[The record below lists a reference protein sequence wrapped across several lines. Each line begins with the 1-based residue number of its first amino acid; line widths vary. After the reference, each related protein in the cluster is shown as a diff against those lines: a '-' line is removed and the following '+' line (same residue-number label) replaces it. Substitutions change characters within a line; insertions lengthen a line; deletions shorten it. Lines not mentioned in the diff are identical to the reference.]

1 MAITNGYTTLNDVKD
16 SLNLDDSIDN
26 AAIELAIATASRQI
40 DDYCGRFFYKDGTE
54 LLPATRY
61 YSPTDF
67 YTVVVDDFVS
77 LSEIATDDNFDR
89 LYQTIWTE
97 SDSMFEPVN
106 NPSRGWPR
114 NRILAVGSYVFPA
127 NLPQSVR
134 LKGIFGWSAVP
145 YEVKTAAK
153 IQASRLFLRNQSPFG
168 IAGNTDLGTVRLAA
182 KLDAD
187 VEALL
192 RPMRKNNGLAY

>member
-1 MAITNGYTTLNDVKD
+1 MAISNGYTTLNEVK
-16 SLNLDDSIDN
+16 SALNLDDSMEN
-26 AAIELAIATASRQI
+26 AGIELAIATASRMI
-40 DDYCGRFFYKDGTE
+40 DDYCGRFFYQDGTV
-54 LLPATRY
+54 LAPATRY
-61 YSPTDF
+61 YTPQDF
-67 YTVVVDDFVS
+67 YTIAVDDFVS
-77 LSEIATDDNFDR
+77 LSEIATDDNFDQ
-89 LYQTIWTE
+89 LYQTIWTA

-127 NLPQSVR
+127 NLPQSLR
-134 LKGIFGWSAVP
+134 LKGIFGWSSVP

-153 IQASRLFLRNQSPFG
+153 IQSARLFLRNQSPFG
-168 IAGNTDLGTVRLAA
+168 IAGNTDMGTVRLAA

>member
-54 LLPATRY
+54 AAPATRY

-77 LSEIATDDNFDR
+77 LSEIATDDTFDQ
-89 LYQTIWTE
+89 LYQTVWTV
-97 SDSMFEPVN
+97 SDRMFEPVN
-106 NPSRGWPR
+106 NPSRGWPLS
-114 NRILAVGSYVFPA
+114 RILAVGSYIFPA

-134 LKGIFGWSAVP
+134 LKGIFGWSSVP
-145 YEVKTAAK
+145 FEVKTAAK

-168 IAGNTDLGTVRLAA
+168 IAGNTDMGTVRLAA

>member
-1 MAITNGYTTLNDVKD
+1 MAITNGYTTLNDVKAA
-16 SLNLDDSIDN
+16 LNLEDSMDN
-26 AAIELAIATASRQI
+26 AALEVAIATASRQI
-40 DDYCGRFFYKDGTE
+40 DDYCGRFFYKDGTVGA
-54 LLPATRY
+54 PATRY
-61 YSPTDF
+61 YTPTD
-67 YTVVVDDFVS
+67 YYIQPTDDFVS
-77 LSEIATDDNFDR
+77 ISEIATDDNFDR
-89 LYQTIWTE
+89 TYGTVWTAD
-97 SDSMFEPVN
+97 DSMFEPVN
-106 NPSRGWPR
+106 NPSRGWPMS
-114 NRILAVGSYVFPA
+114 RILAVGSYVFPW

-134 LKGIFGWSAVP
+134 VKGVFGWAAVP

-192 RPMRKNNGLAY
+192 RPLRKNNGLAK

>member
-1 MAITNGYTTLNDVKD
+1 MAITNGYTTLNDVKAA
-16 SLNLDDSIDN
+16 LNLEDSMDN
-26 AAIELAIATASRQI
+26 AALEVAIATASRQI
-40 DDYCGRFFYKDGTE
+40 DDYCGRFFYKDGTVGV
-54 LLPATRY
+54 PATRY
-61 YSPTDF
+61 YTPTD
-67 YTVVVDDFVS
+67 YYIQPTDDFVS
-77 LSEIATDDNFDR
+77 ISEIATDDNFDR
-89 LYQTIWTE
+89 TYGTVWTAD
-97 SDSMFEPVN
+97 DSMFEPVN
-106 NPSRGWPR
+106 NPSRGWPMS
-114 NRILAVGSYVFPA
+114 RILAVGSYVFPW

-134 LKGIFGWSAVP
+134 VKGVFGWSDVP

-192 RPMRKNNGLAY
+192 RPLRKNNGLAV

>member
-54 LLPATRY
+54 AAPATRY

-77 LSEIATDDNFDR
+77 LSEIATDDTFDQ
-89 LYQTIWTE
+89 LYQTVWTV
-97 SDSMFEPVN
+97 SDRMFEPVN
-106 NPSRGWPR
+106 NPSRGWPLS
-114 NRILAVGSYVFPA
+114 RILAVGSYIFPA

-134 LKGIFGWSAVP
+134 LRGIFGWSSVP
-145 YEVKTAAK
+145 FEVKTAAK

>member
-1 MAITNGYTTLNDVKD
+1 MAIVNGYTTLNEVKD
-16 SLNLDDSIDN
+16 SLNLDDSIEN
-26 AAIELAIATASRQI
+26 GAIELAIATASRMI
-40 DDYCGRFFYKDGTE
+40 DDYCGRFFYKDGTAE
-54 LLPATRY
+54 VPAIRY
-61 YSPTDF
+61 YTPSDF

-77 LSEIATDDNFDR
+77 LSEIATDDNFDQ
-89 LYQTIWTE
+89 LYQTIWTAT
-97 SDSMFEPVN
+97 DSMFEPVN

-114 NRILAVGSYVFPA
+114 NRIIAVGSYVLPA
-127 NLPQSVR
+127 FLPQSVR
-134 LKGIFGWSAVP
+134 LKGIFGWSSVP
-145 YEVKTAAK
+145 YEVRTAAK

-168 IAGNTDLGTVRLAA
+168 IAGNTDMGTVRLAA

>member
-1 MAITNGYTTLNDVKD
+1 VAISNGYTTLNEVK
-16 SLNLDDSIDN
+16 SALNLDDSMEN
-26 AAIELAIATASRQI
+26 GGIELAIATASRMI
-40 DDYCGRFFYKDGTE
+40 DDYCGRFFYQDGTV
-54 LLPATRY
+54 LAPATRY
-61 YSPTDF
+61 YSPQDF
-67 YTVVVDDFVS
+67 YTVSVDDFVS
-77 LSEIATDDNFDR
+77 LSEIATDDNFDQ
-89 LYQTIWTE
+89 LYNTVWE
-97 SDSMFEPVN
+97 ADDSMFEPVN

-114 NRILAVGSYVFPA
+114 NRILAVGAYVFPA

-134 LKGIFGWSAVP
+134 LKGIFGWPSVP

-153 IQASRLFLRNQSPFG
+153 IQSARLFLRNQSPFG
-168 IAGNTDLGTVRLAA
+168 IAGNTDMGTVRLAA

>member
-134 LKGIFGWSAVP
+134 LKGVFGWSAVP

>member
-1 MAITNGYTTLNDVKD
+1 MAITNGYTTLNEVKD

-26 AAIELAIATASRQI
+26 AAIELAIATASRMI
-40 DDYCGRFFYKDGTE
+40 DDYCGRFFYQDGTVGV
-54 LLPATRY
+54 PATRY
-61 YSPTDF
+61 YTPIDF
-67 YTVVVDDFVS
+67 YTVQVDDFVS
-77 LSEIATDDNFDR
+77 LSEIATDDTFDQ
-89 LYQTIWTE
+89 LYQTIWTAT
-97 SDSMFEPVN
+97 DRMFEPVN
-106 NPSRGWPR
+106 NPSRGWPLS
-114 NRILAVGSYVFPA
+114 RILAVGAYVFPA

-134 LKGIFGWSAVP
+134 LKGIFGWSSVP

-168 IAGNTDLGTVRLAA
+168 IAGNTDMGTVRLAA

>member
-1 MAITNGYTTLNDVKD
+1 MAITNGYVTLNEVKD
-16 SLNLDDSIDN
+16 ALNLEDSIDN
-26 AAIELAIATASRQI
+26 AALEVAIATASRQI

-54 LLPATRY
+54 VAPATRY
-61 YSPTDF
+61 YTPTD
-67 YTVVVDDFVS
+67 YWILPTDDFVS
-77 LSEIATDDNFDR
+77 ISQIATDDNFDR
-89 LYQTIWTE
+89 LYATVWTTD
-97 SDSMFEPVN
+97 DSMFEPVN
-106 NPSRGWPR
+106 NPSRGWPMS
-114 NRILAVGSYVFPA
+114 RILAVGAYVFPW

-134 LKGIFGWSAVP
+134 VRGVFGWSAVP

-192 RPMRKNNGLAY
+192 RPLRKNNGLAK

>member
-1 MAITNGYTTLNDVKD
+1 MAITNGYTTLNDVKAA
-16 SLNLDDSIDN
+16 LNLEDSMDN
-26 AAIELAIATASRQI
+26 AALEVAIATASRQI
-40 DDYCGRFFYKDGTE
+40 DDYCGRFFYKDGTVGV
-54 LLPATRY
+54 PATRY
-61 YSPTDF
+61 YTPTD
-67 YTVVVDDFVS
+67 YYIQPTDDFVS
-77 LSEIATDDNFDR
+77 ISEIATDDNFDR
-89 LYQTIWTE
+89 TYGTVWTAD
-97 SDSMFEPVN
+97 DSMFEPVN
-106 NPSRGWPR
+106 NPSRGWPMS
-114 NRILAVGSYVFPA
+114 RILAVGSYVFPW

-134 LKGIFGWSAVP
+134 VKGIFGWSDVP

-192 RPMRKNNGLAY
+192 RPLRKNNGLAK

>member
-1 MAITNGYTTLNDVKD
+1 MAITNGYVTLNEVKD
-16 SLNLDDSIDN
+16 ALNLEDSIDN
-26 AAIELAIATASRQI
+26 AALEVAIATASRQI

-61 YSPTDF
+61 YTPTD
-67 YTVVVDDFVS
+67 YWILPTDDFVS
-77 LSEIATDDNFDR
+77 ISQIATDDNFDR
-89 LYQTIWTE
+89 LYGTVWTTD
-97 SDSMFEPVN
+97 DSMFEPVN
-106 NPSRGWPR
+106 NPSRGWPMS
-114 NRILAVGSYVFPA
+114 RILAVGAYVFPW

-134 LKGIFGWSAVP
+134 VRGVFGWSTVP

-192 RPMRKNNGLAY
+192 RPLRKNNGLAK

>member
-1 MAITNGYTTLNDVKD
+1 MAITNGYVTLNEVKD
-16 SLNLDDSIDN
+16 ALNLEDSIDN
-26 AAIELAIATASRQI
+26 AALEVAIATASRQI

-54 LLPATRY
+54 VAPATRY
-61 YSPTDF
+61 YTPTD
-67 YTVVVDDFVS
+67 YWILPTDDFVS
-77 LSEIATDDNFDR
+77 ISQIATDDNFDR
-89 LYQTIWTE
+89 LYGTVWTTD
-97 SDSMFEPVN
+97 DSMFEPVN
-106 NPSRGWPR
+106 NPSRGWPMS
-114 NRILAVGSYVFPA
+114 RILAVGAYVFPW

-134 LKGIFGWSAVP
+134 VRGVFGWSTVP

-192 RPMRKNNGLAY
+192 RPLRKNNGLAK

>member
-1 MAITNGYTTLNDVKD
+1 MAITNGYVTLNEVKD
-16 SLNLDDSIDN
+16 ALNLEDSIDN
-26 AAIELAIATASRQI
+26 AALEMAIATASRQI

-54 LLPATRY
+54 VAPATRY
-61 YSPTDF
+61 YTPTD
-67 YTVVVDDFVS
+67 YWILPTDDFVS
-77 LSEIATDDNFDR
+77 ISQIATDDNFDR
-89 LYQTIWTE
+89 LYGTVWTTD
-97 SDSMFEPVN
+97 DSMFEPVN
-106 NPSRGWPR
+106 NPSRGWPMS
-114 NRILAVGSYVFPA
+114 RILAVGAYVFPW

-134 LKGIFGWSAVP
+134 VRGVFGWSTVP

-192 RPMRKNNGLAY
+192 RPLRKNNGLAK

>member
-1 MAITNGYTTLNDVKD
+1 MAITNGYTTLNDVKAA
-16 SLNLDDSIDN
+16 LNLEDSMDN
-26 AAIELAIATASRQI
+26 AALEVAIATASRQI
-40 DDYCGRFFYKDGTE
+40 DDYCGRFFYKDGTTE
-54 LLPATRY
+54 VPATRY
-61 YSPTDF
+61 YTPTD
-67 YTVVVDDFVS
+67 YWILPVDDFVS
-77 LSEIATDDNFDR
+77 ISEIATDDNFDR
-89 LYQTIWTE
+89 TYGVVWTTD
-97 SDSMFEPVN
+97 DSMFEPVN
-106 NPSRGWPR
+106 NPSRGWPMS
-114 NRILAVGSYVFPA
+114 RILAVGAYVFPW

-134 LKGIFGWSAVP
+134 VKGVFGWSAVP

-192 RPMRKNNGLAY
+192 RPLRKNNGLAK